1 MRATSM
7 AIFSKMLFGK
17 SLDHSYVKVSSQ
29 QGTRHID
36 NSILEDTLWLKI
48 LWTWIKICANSF
60 IKTLENIMKRK
71 SRKAPWKLSPAKKKR
86 SRTSKNIA
94 LKWMIFQLL
103 LYVSFS
109 LKQIQFLNL
118 TQYLLTYNSFCHSLF
133 TFLPLDFYLYSTD
146 FEVHPMPLR
155 LFNKNQ

>member
-48 LWTWIKICANSF
+48 LWTWIKIRANSF

-133 TFLPLDFYLYSTD
+133 TLLPLDFYLYSTD